1 MLTVDQHAA
10 IRYAYYTEHKS
21 VRTIARELGLSR
33 QSVRKAIESPTAPR
47 YTPTRPR
54 SAPKLAPFRERL
66 AELLDEQTRQPRKQ
80 RYTTHKI
87 YQILAAEGYTGSES
101 YLRAI
106 VAQVKQTRRRPKTFL
121 PLQFQPGQ
129 DAQVDWGEAEAVI
142 AGERVTVQL
151 FVMRLCYAHRAFAMT
166 FPTQRQE
173 AFFAGHVAAFA
184 FFGGVPH
191 RISYDNLTTAVAP
204 IFTGRTRTERQAFTA
219 FHSYYLFEPHFCN
232 LNAGHEKG
240 QVEHGIGYVRRNA
253 LVPIPTADSYADL
266 NAALLHWCRQD
277 DQRQVTG
284 QPRPIGVMWAEEQP
298 LLRPLPPQPFPCCIT
313 TTATL
318 TPYSQVIFE
327 TNRYSV
333 PTDRAVRKL
342 LVRAYPF
349 HVDIL
354 VDDTVL
360 ATHPRCYDREQDV
373 LDPLHYLP
381 LLLERPG
388 ALDHAKPIQRWQ
400 ASWPPSYDRLLRRLR
415 QEWPDGR
422 GVREFVRVLQLH
434 QQHPA
439 PLIAEAVD
447 QALRLGCIQADGVRL
462 CLQQLLHPTPA
473 TTPLDLQDRPHL
485 AAIGSQ
491 PIDLQQYDQLVT
503 GETE

>member
-21 VRTIARELGLSR
+21 IRTIARELNLSR
-33 QSVRKAIESPTAPR
+33 QSVRTAIESPTAPR
-47 YTPTRPR
+47 YTSTRPR

-66 AELLDEQTRQPRKQ
+66 AALLAEQTRQPRKQ

-87 YQILAAEGYTGSES
+87 YQILATEGDTGSES

-121 PLQFQPGQ
+121 PLPFQPGQ
-129 DAQVDWGEAEAVI
+129 DAQVDWGEAEAII
-142 AGERVTVQL
+142 AGEPVTAQL
-151 FVMRLCYAHRAFAMT
+151 FVMRLCYAQRAFAMT

-219 FHSYYLFEPHFCN
+219 FHSYYLFAPHFCN
-232 LNAGHEKG
+232 LNAGHEQG

-253 LVPIPTADSYADL
+253 LVPVPAVDSSADL
-266 NAALLHWCRQD
+266 NATLLHWCQQE

-342 LVRAYPF
+342 LVRAAPF

-354 VDDTVL
+354 VDAVVL
-360 ATHPRCYDREQDV
+360 ATHPRCYDREQAV
-373 LDPLHYLP
+373 LDPVHDLP
-381 LLLERPG
+381 LLLEHPG

-400 ASWPPSYDRLLRRLR
+400 ARWPPSYDRLLRRLR

-422 GVREFVRVLQLH
+422 GVRECVRVLQLH

-439 PLIAEAVD
+439 PLIADAVA

-473 TTPLDLQDRPHL
+473 TTPLDL
-485 AAIGSQ
+485 
-491 PIDLQQYDQLVT
+491 
-503 GETE
+503 